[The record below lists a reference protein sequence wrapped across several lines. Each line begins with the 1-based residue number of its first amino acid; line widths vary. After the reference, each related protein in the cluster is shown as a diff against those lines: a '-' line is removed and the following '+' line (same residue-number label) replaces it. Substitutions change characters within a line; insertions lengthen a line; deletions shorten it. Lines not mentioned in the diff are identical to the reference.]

1 MTLASLRPKEP
12 TDLTRLSAVLQ
23 KQNAKTAALPAS
35 LPEPILISVARDLR
49 SLEDPDEKDQGGELK
64 LAAPMML
71 VLSLILGQGSKAK
84 MSIGEQAM
92 FDSLKSYQWA
102 VEREIVTRLTGVGG
116 QNDTDTLLDRL
127 AEVMSDDLSG
137 DAQLA

>member
-12 TDLTRLSAVLQ
+12 TDISTLSAVLR

-49 SLEDPDEKDQGGELK
+49 SLEEPDDADEAGDLN

-71 VLSLILGQGSKAK
+71 VLTLIFGSKDSSK
-84 MSIGEQAM
+84 ISIGEQAM
-92 FDSLKSYQWA
+92 FDSLKCYQWA
-102 VEREIVTRLTGVGG
+102 VEREIVTRLTGIGG
-116 QNDTDTLLDRL
+116 QNDAGALMEALEHGFVPGGVERRI
-127 AEVMSDDLSG
+127 
-137 DAQLA
+137 